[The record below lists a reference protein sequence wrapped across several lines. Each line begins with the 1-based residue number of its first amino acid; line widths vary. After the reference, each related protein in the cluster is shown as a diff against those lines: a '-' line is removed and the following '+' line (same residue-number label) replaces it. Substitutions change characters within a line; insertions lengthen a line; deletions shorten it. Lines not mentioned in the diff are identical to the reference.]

1 MLMKRKLLTVVLIL
15 SFLPFSSPS
24 ATAVIDLQGDLERI
38 ISGINR
44 FDANSATSASVSNIS
59 DVKRITANN
68 GAILQE
74 IKNANAI
81 YKRDLNKA
89 KKLLPSRD
97 TKDSPAFSTLMNLAK
112 GYEQWLKYQNMN
124 QTTAQN
130 CIKKAGNSYDSF
142 SLCLVGAL
150 SRTLENERVG
160 RLKLESA
167 FNAWKQWQ
175 IKYGYA

>member
-1 MLMKRKLLTVVLIL
+1 MKRTVL
-15 SFLPFSSPS
+15 SLVIIFAISPLS
-24 ATAVIDLQGDLERI
+24 TAPAFGAIDLQGDLERI

-89 KKLLPSRD
+89 KRLLPSRD

-142 SLCLVGAL
+142 SMCLVGAL